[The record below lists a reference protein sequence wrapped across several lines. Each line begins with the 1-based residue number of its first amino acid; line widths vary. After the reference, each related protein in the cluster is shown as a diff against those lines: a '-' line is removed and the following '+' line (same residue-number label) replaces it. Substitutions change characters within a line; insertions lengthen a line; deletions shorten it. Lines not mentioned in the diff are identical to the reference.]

1 MNGDRRHSNLS
12 PLKNGAFHG
21 NYKIDSIITTRKNR
35 KKNIWEAHLNF
46 NYIIT
51 DSIRRTQQQ
60 KITNNDYNYSVL
72 YSSFKD
78 EGGGSLV
85 FQDKYGGT
93 L

>member
-1 MNGDRRHSNLS
+1 MEIIKQTQL
-12 PLKNGAFHG
+12 LQQE
-21 NYKIDSIITTRKNR
+21 KIE

-60 KITNNDYNYSVL
+60 KITNNDYSVL

>member
-1 MNGDRRHSNLS
+1 VNGDRRHSNLS

-21 NYKIDSIITTRKNR
+21 NYKIDSIITTRKNS
-35 KKNIWEAHLNF
+35 KKKKKILEAHLKF

-51 DSIRRTQQQ
+51 GFIRRTQQQ
-60 KITNNDYNYSVL
+60 KITNNDYSVL

-85 FQDKYGGT
+85 FQDKYGST

>member
-1 MNGDRRHSNLS
+1 MEIIKQTQL
-12 PLKNGAFHG
+12 LQQE
-21 NYKIDSIITTRKNR
+21 KIE